1 MTVGQRVLIIEDD
14 SRVAELYMSKLQR
27 GRHEVDMARDGVS
40 GVDLAGS
47 RLPDAIG
54 LDIHLSRLGRLAVLS
69 VLSRQEAVSS
79 VPVIMTTALSGL
91 REPVSRLY
99 AELDAPQESLHL

>member
-1 MTVGQRVLIIEDD
+1 VTVGQRVLIIEDD
-14 SRVAELYMSKLQR
+14 SRVAELYMSKLRR
-27 GRHEVDMARDGVS
+27 GGHEVDMARDAVS

-47 RLPDAIG
+47 LLPDAIS

-69 VLSRQEAVSS
+69 VLSKQEAVSS

-99 AELDAPQESLHL
+99 AELDAPQELLHL

>member
-14 SRVAELYMSKLQR
+14 SRVAELYMSKLRR
-27 GRHEVDMARDGVS
+27 GGHEVDMARDSVP

-47 RLPDAIG
+47 LLPDAISP
-54 LDIHLSRLGRLAVLS
+54 DIHLSRLGRVAVLS
-69 VLSRQEAVSS
+69 VLSKQDAVSS

-91 REPVSRLY
+91 REPVSRPY
-99 AELDAPQESLHL
+99 AELDAPQESRHL